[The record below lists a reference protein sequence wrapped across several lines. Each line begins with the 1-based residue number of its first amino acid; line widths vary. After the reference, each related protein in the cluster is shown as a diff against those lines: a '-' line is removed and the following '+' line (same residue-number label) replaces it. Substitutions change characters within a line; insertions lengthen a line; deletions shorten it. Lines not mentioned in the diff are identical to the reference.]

1 MVDRIVMAA
10 AGLGVLLLQI
20 LLSEFLTIRGLR
32 PDFMLIFVLIVSL
45 RSGSLAGVVAGF
57 SLGLMEDLLSAGSL
71 LGLAPLTKSLTG
83 FMVGR
88 LQGRYI
94 TMNPISFHTIWIG
107 VVAIHFFIFVYVNF
121 QSLLESNAPSF
132 WLTYAYAMFYTLV
145 FIAAF
150 QVIRPF
156 STIRPAPQ

>member
-1 MVDRIVMAA
+1 MVDRIVMAV

-45 RSGSLAGVVAGF
+45 RSGSLAGVAAGF

>member
-1 MVDRIVMAA
+1 
-10 AGLGVLLLQI
+10 
-20 LLSEFLTIRGLR
+20 
-32 PDFMLIFVLIVSL
+32 MLIFVLIVSL
-45 RSGSLAGVVAGF
+45 RSGSLAGVAAGF

-71 LGLAPLTKSLTG
+71 MGLAPLAKSITG

-88 LQGRYI
+88 LRGRYI
-94 TMNPISFHTIWIG
+94 TMNPISFHAIWIG

-132 WLTYAYAMFYTLV
+132 WLTYAYATLYTMV

-156 STIRPAPQ
+156 SSISPAPK